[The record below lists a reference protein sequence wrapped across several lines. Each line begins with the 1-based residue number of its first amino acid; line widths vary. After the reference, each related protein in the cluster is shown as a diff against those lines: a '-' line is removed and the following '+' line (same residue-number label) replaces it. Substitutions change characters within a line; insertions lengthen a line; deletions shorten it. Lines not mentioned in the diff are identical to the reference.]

1 MMLSREGD
9 DRRCI
14 MAIAVQQIYPIAHL
28 PLVLGVLRRLEV
40 ATVIDRLIPPHPAH
54 GLSTG
59 RGVEALVLAILDGHH
74 ALYKVGQR
82 LEERGMVALLQP
94 GLTRTS
100 LHDYR
105 LGHILD
111 ALFATNLNKVLSAI
125 ALKALEVYAIPT
137 PWLHQDTTT
146 IALYGAYADE
156 PKTPR
161 APRPAYGHSKDG
173 RDDLK
178 QVLLSLGVSGDGG
191 LPLRVGVRD
200 GNRSDSVET
209 PVAIEE
215 CLALGLEGV
224 RGIVADSK
232 AYSRRTLG
240 LCLERKIGLV
250 TLVPRTCAIRP
261 DLEAWGRQHPAL
273 PLLVEKPGRTKDEGP
288 RRWHGQ
294 SVLRPVEVEYSDG
307 RVALEALR
315 FVVVHSSQLAQ
326 QQTHTYTNAQAKEVE
341 AVAAHVQHVHAQWF
355 ACEADAVAALAEYEH
370 RGLGRRGR
378 RPQAWR
384 YHAVRYRVVADTRH
398 TRRARRGRPAK
409 TDPPPIEAGYRL
421 VVEVEALAHPE
432 EDNGWTVLATTVSPT
447 VSTDTEIL
455 QAYQDQNTTVEPGF
469 RWIKNPAAISPV
481 WLEKPERIAA
491 LAMLTVVGL
500 LVYSIIQRQV
510 RLYLLTHAQQVPG
523 NKGTTATPTAAV
535 VLALF
540 AQVALVQF
548 WIGDHEIAQV
558 YGLQPHHLLIC
569 DALGLD
575 YSWYEAPSAHK
586 IDQFS
591 QTP

>member
-1 MMLSREGD
+1 
-9 DRRCI
+9 
-14 MAIAVQQIYPIAHL
+14 MAITVQQIHPVGHL

-54 GLSTG
+54 VLSCG
-59 RGVEALVLAILDGHH
+59 RGVEALVLAILDGDH
-74 ALYKVGQR
+74 ALYKVGRR
-82 LEERGMVALLQP
+82 LEERGMMALLQP
-94 GLTRTS
+94 GLTRAS

-111 ALFATNLNKVLSAI
+111 ALFGANLNRVLSAL
-125 ALKALEVYAIPT
+125 ALKALEVYSIPT

-146 IALYGAYADE
+146 IVLYGAYEDE
-156 PKTPR
+156 PKTLG

-191 LPLRVGVRD
+191 IPLRIGVRD

-240 LCLERKIGLV
+240 VCLEHKIDLV
-250 TLVPRTCAIRP
+250 TLVPRTCAVRQE
-261 DLEAWGRQHPAL
+261 LEAWGRQQPTL
-273 PLLVEKPGRTKDEGP
+273 PLLVEKPGRTQDEAP
-288 RRWHGQ
+288 RRWHGH
-294 SVLRPVEVEYSDG
+294 SVLRQVAVEYSDG
-307 RVALEALR
+307 RVAQEALR

-326 QQTHTYTNAQAKEVE
+326 QQTQTSAAAQVKEAE
-341 AVAAHVQHVHAQWF
+341 AVADHIKRVQARWF
-355 ACEADAVAALAEYEH
+355 ACLPDAEAALAEYE
-370 RGLGRRGR
+370 GQGRRGR
-378 RPQAWR
+378 RPRPWR
-384 YHAVRYRVVADTRH
+384 YHAVRYRSVADTRR

-409 TDPPPIEAGYRL
+409 MDPPPLESGYRL
-421 VVEVEALAHPE
+421 VVEVEALANPE
-432 EDNGWTVLATTVSPT
+432 ADNGWTVLATTVSAEGCA
-447 VSTDTEIL
+447 DAELL
-455 QAYQDQNTTVEPGF
+455 QAYQDQNATVEPGF
-469 RWIKNPAAISPV
+469 RWIKNPAAIAPV

-491 LAMLTVVGL
+491 LAMLTVLGL
-500 LVYSIIQRQV
+500 LVYSVIQRQV
-510 RLYLLTHAQQVPG
+510 RLYLRTHDQQLPG
-523 NKGTTATPTAAV
+523 NKGLTATPTAAV

-540 AQVALVQF
+540 AQVALVQL
-548 WIGDHEIAQV
+548 WIDEQEVVQLSGV
-558 YGLQPHHLLIC
+558 QPHHLLVC

-575 YSWYEAPSAHK
+575 SSWYAVPSARK
-586 IDQFS
+586 YGRDI

>member
-1 MMLSREGD
+1 
-9 DRRCI
+9 
-14 MAIAVQQIYPIAHL
+14 MAVSVQQIHPVVHL

-54 GLSTG
+54 GLLCG

-74 ALYKVGQR
+74 ALYKVGRR
-82 LEERGMVALLQP
+82 LEERGMVTLLQP
-94 GLTRTS
+94 GLTRAA
-100 LHDYR
+100 LNDYR

-111 ALFATNLNKVLSAI
+111 ALFAANLNTVFNAV
-125 ALKALEVYAIPT
+125 ALKTLEVYAIPT

-156 PKTPR
+156 PQTPG

-178 QVLLSLGVSGDGG
+178 QVLLSLGVSGDSGV
-191 LPLRVGVRD
+191 PLRLGVRD

-240 LCLERKIGLV
+240 VCREHKVDLI
-250 TLVPRTCAIRP
+250 TLVPRTCAIRQA
-261 DLEAWGRQHPAL
+261 LEAWGRQQPAF
-273 PLLVEKPGRTKDEGP
+273 PLLLEKPGRTQDAAP

-294 SVLRPVEVEYSDG
+294 SVLRQVEVEYSDG
-307 RVALEALR
+307 RVAQEALR

-326 QQTHTYTNAQAKEVE
+326 QHTQSYAAAQVKEAE
-341 AVAAHVQHVHAQWF
+341 AVADHVRHVQARWF
-355 ACEADAVAALAEYEH
+355 ACLPDAEAAIAEYEGQRQGH
-370 RGLGRRGR
+370 RGR
-378 RPQAWR
+378 RPRLWR
-384 YHAVRYRVVADTRH
+384 YHGVRYHIVAE
-398 TRRARRGRPAK
+398 TRRTRRPQRGRPAK
-409 TDPPPIEAGYRL
+409 MAPPPMESGYRL
-421 VVEVEALAHPE
+421 VVEVEALANPE
-432 EDNGWTVLATTVSPT
+432 EDNGWTVLATTVDAEVCP
-447 VSTDTEIL
+447 DADIL
-455 QAYQDQNTTVEPGF
+455 QADQDQNTTVEPGF
-469 RWIKNPAAISPV
+469 RWIKNPAAIAPV

-491 LAMLTVVGL
+491 LAMLTVLGL
-500 LVYSIIQRQV
+500 LVYSVIQRQV
-510 RLYLLTHAQQVPG
+510 RLYLRMHNQQLPG
-523 NKGTTATPTAAV
+523 NKGLTATPTAAV

-540 AQVALVQF
+540 TQVALVQL
-548 WIGDHEIAQV
+548 WIDEQEVAQISGV
-558 YGLQPHHLLIC
+558 QPHHLLIC

-575 YSWYEAPSAHK
+575 SSWYAVPSAPK
-586 IDQFS
+586 NGRDI